1 MLLNQWLPNR
11 EPKVCSEILQA
22 LSHIYPLLPREKIIE
37 QVPRVIPQVQGF
49 YRRLM
54 DRNAITQLMAAVL
67 KASVDADL
75 NCLEAQ
81 SDSLI
86 VNLFDLVC
94 VIPDYERP
102 QTVKGHYE
110 VLRCFDLLL
119 PIYSA
124 KILEML
130 MIQLRSNSERERIKA
145 LLVLTHITNTGS
157 AVVAEKVDSFLEVLK
172 HMMTHEKTVK
182 VKLVLLKTIVALAQ
196 KKLLNE
202 HEFVRFIILHC
213 CQQTKV
219 NLDHGTADEYVDFMQ
234 ACKNS
239 LYILAST
246 VGTMDDLLK
255 RELLQFYL
263 LLDYTDICGTIAK
276 CLAKLFERSVD
287 LTFAE
292 AAPEKIHSY
301 LPCPETVFARSLIL
315 LGNPNQTRRSEHI
328 LNFLK
333 VYARVLNKFL
343 HPIWTEE
350 IPKLAAAVKDD
361 DFADKVLKFVGETI
375 KEYDNPAFPETLVN
389 KIADQLALYPA
400 AASHKEYVLPTLN
413 AERGMLLKLVGC
425 CLCYVT
431 DNQTIEAKIDLIIST
446 ARAERIDKVQPHIEF
461 DSKLSDAC
469 TALGLVSKIHLET
482 VLQKLERLVQENGQK
497 KSGGTFF
504 SSFMKDSNKEFE
516 IYKVNL
522 LAVESYERVV
532 DNVVVPEALKDIGEK
547 VVGYLSKQ
555 LSEAKDVTMKRNI
568 LRALLALCEQV
579 LKYNDIVGE
588 FKSRSVLL
596 SQLVKIDANY
606 ENLPLYPNILRLST
620 VLMQIHHTDTFDVQ
634 GFFEETC
641 RTFFLAA
648 QQLRTKFESTEEDER
663 NSYIAKYLN
672 QSLPELNHLVKVIFE
687 EDPSPATLD
696 DVSSVLEF
704 WIRDRNSEV
713 RICAAHVM
721 NSALMVSRENHRKF
735 ARIICAFRISSSNIF
750 EP

>member
-22 LSHIYPLLPREKIIE
+22 LSHIYPLLPHEKIID
-37 QVPRVIPQVQGF
+37 QVPKVIPQLQGF

-54 DRNAITQLMAAVL
+54 DRNAITQLLASVL
-67 KASVDADL
+67 KASLDADL
-75 NCLEAQ
+75 NSLEGQ
-81 SDSLI
+81 SDGLL

-130 MIQLRSNSERERIKA
+130 LIQLRSNSERERIKA

-157 AVVAEKVDSFLEVLK
+157 STVAEKIDTFLDVLK

-202 HEFVRFIILHC
+202 HEFIRFIILHC

-276 CLAKLFERSVD
+276 CLAKLFEKSAE

-292 AAPEKIHSY
+292 NDPEKMQSY
-301 LPCPETVFARSLIL
+301 LPCAESVFARSLVL
-315 LGNPNQTRRSEHI
+315 LGNQNQSRRSEHI

-333 VYARVLNKFL
+333 PYARVLNKFL
-343 HPIWTEE
+343 QPLWAEE
-350 IPKLAAAVKDD
+350 VPKLYAAVKDD
-361 DFADKVLKFVGETI
+361 DFVEKVLKFVGDTI
-375 KEYDNPAFPETLVN
+375 KEYDNPVFPETLVN
-389 KIADQLALYPA
+389 KIADQLALYPIA
-400 AASHKEYVLPTLN
+400 VANKEYVIPSLN
-413 AERGMLLKLVGC
+413 AERGMLLKLIGC

-431 DNQTIEAKIDLIIST
+431 DNQTIEAKIDLIIVT
-446 ARAERIDKVQPHIEF
+446 ARAEKLEKIQPHIEL
-461 DSKLSDAC
+461 DSKLSDSC
-469 TALGLVSKIHLET
+469 TALGLISKIHLDT
-482 VLQKLERLVQENGQK
+482 VLLKLENLTQEFGQK

-504 SSFMKDSNKEFE
+504 SSFMKDSHKEVD

-522 LAVESYERVV
+522 LAVEAYERIV
-532 DNVVVPEALKDIGEK
+532 DNVVVPETLKDIGEK
-547 VVGYLSKQ
+547 IVGYLSKQ
-555 LSEAKDVTMKRNI
+555 LNDAKDVTMKRNV
-568 LRALLALCEQV
+568 LKSLLALCEQI

-588 FKSRSVLL
+588 FKSRSLLL

-606 ENLPLYPNILRLST
+606 ENLPLYPTILRLST
-620 VLMQIHHTDTFDVQ
+620 VLMQIHHTDEFNIQV
-634 GFFEETC
+634 FFEQTC

-648 QQLRTKFESTEEDER
+648 QQLRTKFESIDEDER

-672 QSLPELNHLVKVIFE
+672 LSLPELNHLVKVIFE
-687 EDPSPATLD
+687 DNPTPAALD
-696 DVSSVLEF
+696 DVNSVLEF

-721 NSALMVSRENHRKF
+721 NSALLV
-735 ARIICAFRISSSNIF
+735 RI
-750 EP
+750 